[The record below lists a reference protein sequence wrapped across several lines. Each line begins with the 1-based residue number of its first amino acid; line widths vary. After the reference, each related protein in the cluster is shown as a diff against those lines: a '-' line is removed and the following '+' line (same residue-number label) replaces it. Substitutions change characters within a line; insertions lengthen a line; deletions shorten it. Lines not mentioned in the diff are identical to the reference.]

1 MDRWR
6 ALSLLGPMLLVSACA
21 TAPPLPAGYQ
31 ASPDEVAAVRQIL
44 AANEQAINARDLNAL
59 TASYA
64 DDAKIDSLAAGGTV
78 GKPAYRDAMARVFAG
93 GTALRASY
101 GTPSIG
107 FADPTHATIQVGA
120 TQGTRPSRIQY
131 QLEKREGRW
140 LIVNQKYL

>member
-1 MDRWR
+1 MNRWR
-6 ALSLLGPMLLVSACA
+6 TLSFLGVVLLVSACA
-21 TAPPLPAGYQ
+21 TAPPLSAGYQ
-31 ASPDEVAAVRQIL
+31 ASPDEVAAVRQVL
-44 AANEQAINARDLNAL
+44 VSTEQAFSARDLNAL
-59 TASYA
+59 VSGYA

-93 GTALRASY
+93 GTAPRVSY

-107 FADPTHATIQVGA
+107 FADPTHATIQVVV
-120 TQGTRPSRIQY
+120 TQGTRSSRIQY